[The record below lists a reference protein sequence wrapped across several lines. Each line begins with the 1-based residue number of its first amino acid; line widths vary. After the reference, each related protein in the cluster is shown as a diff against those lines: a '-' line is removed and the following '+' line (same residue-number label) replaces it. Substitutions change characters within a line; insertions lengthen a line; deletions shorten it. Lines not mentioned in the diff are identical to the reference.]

1 MVAFRGEDIMRR
13 TSIGAAAAIFL
24 AIGMFGAACQE
35 AAPAQSDD
43 DADAESI
50 GQVRQ
55 EIMSCRECGDGWYCD
70 DHGQLVH
77 MVADWWNPWTCHEDD
92 RKICPSGCAVRACK
106 QQDTCL

>member
-1 MVAFRGEDIMRR
+1 
-13 TSIGAAAAIFL
+13 
-24 AIGMFGAACQE
+24 
-35 AAPAQSDD
+35 
-43 DADAESI
+43 
-50 GQVRQ
+50 
-55 EIMSCRECGDGWYCD
+55 MSCRECGDGWYCD